1 MPDPKEALHKYLL
14 NEQTHEKVRS
24 CGAEGTPA
32 ETGNTT
38 AGKGRAFGPLGP
50 HPGGLGSEKEG
61 ILLSRGGQLGVLQL
75 F

>member
-38 AGKGRAFGPLGP
+38 AGKGRPFGPLGP
-50 HPGGLGSEKEG
+50 HPGGLGREKEG
-61 ILLSRGGQLGVLQL
+61 ILLSRGGQLRVLQL